1 VTATTESLTAIR
13 EFTIPVTPEKEI
25 EELRARIEATRWP
38 DEELVTDMRADRTPV
53 FRALAGAPTRALT
66 RAVAW
71 ALHGRADRAG
81 LSLDGPDRPARDR
94 EGPGSATSNPRASRP
109 AADHHHTIRRRAL
122 LFGQEDKDQAALVDA
137 VRSWQNRESVIDALC
152 RYPITR
158 GAAEFSDAAEF
169 ESFLSLARD
178 ALDLC
183 EYVRRVLD
191 RQKDAVAAAIA

>member
-1 VTATTESLTAIR
+1 MSATTENLTAIR

-25 EELRARIEATRWP
+25 EELRARIEATWWP
-38 DEELVTDMRADRTPV
+38 DEELVTGMRADKTPV
-53 FRALAGAPTRALT
+53 PRALAGALTRALT

-71 ALHGRADRAG
+71 ALHGRADRVG
-81 LSLDGPDRPARDR
+81 LGLDGPDRPARDR

-109 AADHHHTIRRRAL
+109 AADRHRTIRRRAL
-122 LFGQEDKDQAALVDA
+122 VLGQEDKDQAALVDA
-137 VRSWQNRESVIDALC
+137 VHNRQNWESVIDALR
-152 RYPITR
+152 RYAITR
-158 GAAEFSDAAEF
+158 GAAEFSDAAEL

-183 EYVRRVLD
+183 EYVRRVLG